1 MRAEIR
7 LEASFATC
15 NVFVLLVRNCSPH
28 FVEGQGFGGLERLW
42 KEPGGLASGRP
53 SRSSRV
59 ERGSGQWR
67 EEREGVLNF
76 LSGCCFSWP
85 ALRTAEGSVLSWA
98 WAQAEGRAREGP
110 LPFRRGGG
118 ATVISETGRPEALG
132 CLPHLSFLLA
142 KVLIPLVESWPHGPS
157 AKAPEVPPAQPTV
170 SLLAGHLRSEPLI
183 SLPAKWGQNWGED
196 G

>member
-1 MRAEIR
+1 M
-7 LEASFATC
+7 
-15 NVFVLLVRNCSPH
+15 
-28 FVEGQGFGGLERLW
+28 
-42 KEPGGLASGRP
+42 
-53 SRSSRV
+53 
-59 ERGSGQWR
+59 
-67 EEREGVLNF
+67 
-76 LSGCCFSWP
+76 
-85 ALRTAEGSVLSWA
+85 LSWA